1 MPATQSHHPLAV
13 SLYTVGQIGYPVIDN
28 IEAYLEALYD
38 AGLNDTL
45 AAGDPGEAVIRNL
58 AEAYGMI
65 AEIIFLQPELICLQE
80 NDAYEQALKA
90 LPLFV
95 DYVIE
100 MQLSLGD
107 LHHLTEIVTS
117 FFDGE
122 TDDEGP
128 AHLGVLKPSIQ
139 SLTNL
144 FNRDEYK
151 SAIYSAL
158 AEHSYKDVDDLI
170 GMAHWFYGEDE
181 FELFF
186 SCAQHYPLRAL
197 SNSYWLIDL
206 NEEQCQRFITWAR
219 RFMLSERLDKA
230 LSRTQAYTE
239 VEERILDRVIFHEE
253 SLLKNQ
259 HDRRDF
265 STWGMCSDNLLMT
278 LHSAYLLDDLAVPL
292 WPVGSKAVIIDLLA
306 EVEPH
311 WMSVRKKDGKTE
323 YVKSQDWLREL
334 LGRVT

>member
-1 MPATQSHHPLAV
+1 MPTSQPHHPLAV
-13 SLYTVGQIGYPVIDN
+13 SLYTVGEIGYPIVDN
-28 IEAYLEALYD
+28 MEAYLEALYD
-38 AGLNDTL
+38 AGLYETL
-45 AAGDPGEAVIRNL
+45 AVGNPGDAVIRNL

-65 AEIIFLQPELICLQE
+65 AEIIFWQE
-80 NDAYEQALKA
+80 DLVYDQALKA

-95 DYVIE
+95 EYVTE
-100 MQLSLGD
+100 LQLSRGD

-117 FFDGE
+117 FFDWE
-122 TDDEGP
+122 TDGEGP
-128 AHLGVLKPSIQ
+128 DHLDKLKPSIQ

-144 FNRDEYK
+144 FNQDEYK

-158 AEHSYKDVDDLI
+158 AEYSYKDVDDLI

-219 RFMLSERLDKA
+219 CFMPSERLDKA

-259 HDRRDF
+259 NDRRDF
-265 STWGMCSDNLLMT
+265 AIWGMCSDDLLMA
-278 LHSAYLLDDLAVPL
+278 LNSAYLLSGLAVPL

-323 YVKSQDWLREL
+323 YVKSQYWLREL